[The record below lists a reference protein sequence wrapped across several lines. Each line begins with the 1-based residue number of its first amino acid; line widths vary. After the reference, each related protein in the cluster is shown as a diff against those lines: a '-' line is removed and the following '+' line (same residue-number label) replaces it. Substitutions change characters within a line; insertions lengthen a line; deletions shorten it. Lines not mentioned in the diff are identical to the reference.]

1 MATRAYRTPHRVVL
15 RRWLGRHA
23 QGTTFGVAKTAEN
36 DINSVV
42 PGRASS
48 QVASSLLPSTRAAAQ
63 CRVKCLLSGCL
74 FPEAE
79 IGPMFLV
86 APLLKSNSTGLEM
99 APDSGPRYG
108 PETRAGF
115 YGFPEK
121 YNLSAPIVA
130 RVRLPQRAHH
140 VALGGTYPLISF
152 WSVFKYLEIA
162 KC

>member
-1 MATRAYRTPHRVVL
+1 M
-15 RRWLGRHA
+15 RRWRRRHA

-36 DINSVV
+36 DMSSVV
-42 PGRASS
+42 PGRASF

-74 FPEAE
+74 FPGAE
-79 IGPMFLV
+79 IGP
-86 APLLKSNSTGLEM
+86 LLTSNSTGLETV
-99 APDSGPRYG
+99 PDFGPRYG
-108 PETRAGF
+108 PEARGGF

-152 WSVFKYLEIA
+152 WSVFRYLEIA
-162 KC
+162 PCA

>member
-1 MATRAYRTPHRVVL
+1 M
-15 RRWLGRHA
+15 RRWRRRHA

-36 DINSVV
+36 DMSSVV
-42 PGRASS
+42 PGRASF

-63 CRVKCLLSGCL
+63 RRVKCLLSGCL
-74 FPEAE
+74 FPGAE

-115 YGFPEK
+115 YGFPE
-121 YNLSAPIVA
+121 NTTSQLRS
-130 RVRLPQRAHH
+130 LPGHGFH
-140 VALGGTYPLISF
+140 EEPTMWHWEGPTH
-152 WSVFKYLEIA
+152 
-162 KC
+162 